1 MVMNFLSPSQH
12 LSLGQNLLQTCAM
25 TASLM
30 KDSTRLK
37 IMMKIWIS
45 ASPTTTLNSSSKQMS
60 RSIIISYSHKYWRKM
75 NFSLRNRKP
84 DRRMSCRNWA
94 LSRSKAH
101 RSLSIRGIRLI
112 RACGLTF
119 PRLVSA
125 RSLKTHLCAIRH
137 QTRGRWAR
145 LVPILHKNRYS
156 RTTIPISS
164 ILHSR

>member
-1 MVMNFLSPSQH
+1 
-12 LSLGQNLLQTCAM
+12 
-25 TASLM
+25 
-30 KDSTRLK
+30 LK

-45 ASPTTTLNSSSKQMS
+45 ASPTTTLNNSSQMS
-60 RSIIISYSHKYWRKM
+60 RPIIISYSHKYWRKM
-75 NFSLRNRKP
+75 NFSLRNRNP
-84 DRRMSCRNWA
+84 DRRMSWRNWA

-112 RACGLTF
+112 RACALTF
-119 PRLVSA
+119 LHLVSA

-137 QTRGRWAR
+137 QIRGRWVR

-156 RTTIPISS
+156 RTTIAPISS

>member
-1 MVMNFLSPSQH
+1 MVMNFLSPNQH
-12 LSLGQNLLQTCAM
+12 LSLVQNWLQTYAM

-45 ASPTTTLNSSSKQMS
+45 ASPTTTLNSSSSQMS
-60 RSIIISYSHKYWRKM
+60 SPIIISYSHKYWRKM
-75 NFSLRNRKP
+75 NFSQRNRNP
-84 DRRMSCRNWA
+84 DRRMSWRNWA

-112 RACGLTF
+112 RACAQTF
-119 PRLVSA
+119 LHLVSA

-137 QTRGRWAR
+137 QIRGRWVR

-156 RTTIPISS
+156 RTIASISS